1 MFMSQAV
8 LMKICLHSW
17 LVNQVS
23 NMLTAG
29 GGGRRESDLGVELD
43 KAFALMWHT
52 DCSPEA

>member
-1 MFMSQAV
+1 MFTSQAV

-29 GGGRRESDLGVELD
+29 GGGRRECDLGIELD
-43 KAFALMWHT
+43 KASALMRHT
-52 DCSPEA
+52 DCSPGA